1 MSFVVTGA
9 SGHLGRPVVE
19 GLLEKVPA
27 DQVTALVRSEEKGA
41 AFAARGVRTAI
52 ADYNVPETFDGL
64 FTAGDKVLLISSS
77 EMTRDRVAQHKVV
90 VDAAR
95 AAGVALVAYTSAAG
109 THEAPLTEAHRGTEK
124 LLVDSGLPYVL
135 LRNNWYSEIF
145 VDRLETVVEHG
156 VLVRAASE
164 GRIASATRADYAAG
178 AVAVLTG
185 EGHENTTYELSGD
198 HAWSFAEF
206 AAELGRQTGKEIV
219 YQPVTVEA
227 YVDLLVGAGMPELY
241 AGIMADADASFGKGE
256 LAFTS
261 GELSRLIGRPTTPIG
276 DTVAAALKRARP

>member
-9 SGHLGRPVVE
+9 SGHLGRLVVE

-52 ADYNVPETFDGL
+52 ADYNAPETFDGL
-64 FTAGDKVLLISSS
+64 FTAGDRVLLISSS
-77 EMTRDRVAQHKVV
+77 EMTRDRVAQHEVV
-90 VDAAR
+90 IDAAR

-109 THEAPLTEAHRGTEK
+109 MHEAPLTEAHRGTEK
-124 LLVDSGLPYVL
+124 VLVDSGLPYVL

-145 VDRLETVVEHG
+145 VDGLETVVEHG
-156 VLVRAASE
+156 VLVRAAGE

-198 HAWSFAEF
+198 RAWSFAEF
-206 AAELGRQTGKEIV
+206 TAELGRQTGKEIV
-219 YQPVTVEA
+219 YRSVTVEA

-241 AGIMADADASFGKGE
+241 ARILADADASFSKGE

-261 GELSRLIGRPTTPIG
+261 GELSRLIGRATTPIG
-276 DTVAAALKRARP
+276 DTVAVALKRARP